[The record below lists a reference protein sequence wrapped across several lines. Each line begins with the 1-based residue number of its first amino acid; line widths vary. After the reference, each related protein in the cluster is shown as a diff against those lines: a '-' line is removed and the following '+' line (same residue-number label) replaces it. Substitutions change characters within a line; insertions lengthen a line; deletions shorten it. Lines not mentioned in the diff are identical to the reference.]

1 MIMPKK
7 AIQILLI
14 LLPFLSQAQ
23 TNCIRSQALVTGEF
37 LRYDYPTAYYV
48 DDDTFDFPLL
58 KIWKGQSGD
67 RIWVVPTRFS
77 EEKIVVQADRSL
89 APPDTFRFERF
100 VKTTGKET
108 VWQLTRFFGDIYQ
121 VWQIVE
127 TKYATARQHTTLLL
141 PIEVRIFRGIY
152 QGWPDDFMKDGA
164 YKTNQEQ
171 VLKQIEK
178 YRCKDLD
185 AGKRRAGTK

>member
-1 MIMPKK
+1 MPKK

-23 TNCIRSQALVTGEF
+23 TDCIRSQALLTGEF

-100 VKTTGKET
+100 VKTTGKRT
-108 VWQLTRFFGDIYQ
+108 IWQLTHFFGDIYQ
-121 VWQIVE
+121 VWQLVE
-127 TKYATARQHTTLLL
+127 THYTALFL
-141 PIEVRIFRGIY
+141 PLEVRTFRGIY
-152 QGWPDDFMKDGA
+152 QGWPDDYMNEFA
-164 YKTNQEQ
+164 YKTDRSKVAE
-171 VLKQIEK
+171 KIEK
-178 YRCKDLD
+178 YRCKDYD
-185 AGKRRAGTK
+185 AGRRKAGEN